1 MQVIVGKSLQVAA
14 DLKKPAQP
22 ADPIKIDLSGRD
34 NPVYGKKV
42 TIEQLNNF
50 LMLAEVEVWG
60 KFDFVF
66 TLSVH
71 SRRFSNVSNFNV
83 SNLRVAVKSLS
94 HSAALST

>member
-34 NPVYGKKV
+34 DPVYGRRV
-42 TIEQLNNF
+42 TIEQINNY

-60 KFDFVF
+60 KFDF
-66 TLSVH
+66 
-71 SRRFSNVSNFNV
+71 VSNFNV
-83 SNLRVAVKSLS
+83 SNLRVAVKSLI